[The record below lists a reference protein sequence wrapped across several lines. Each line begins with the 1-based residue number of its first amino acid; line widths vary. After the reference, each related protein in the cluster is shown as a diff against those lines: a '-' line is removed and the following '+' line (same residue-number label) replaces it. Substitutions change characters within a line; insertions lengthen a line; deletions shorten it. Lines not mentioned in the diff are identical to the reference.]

1 MTERRGRKKI
11 FKGGGGTYPGAGVG
25 GSAWAWAGEGVQL
38 VQKGRGRRGV
48 GRRGLAEAGPGPATL
63 GLPPAALSLL
73 LTFPVDK
80 GSFLGWSFL
89 LVPPTFMGLRKP
101 LTQDSGGG

>member
-1 MTERRGRKKI
+1 MTERPGRKKI
-11 FKGGGGTYPGAGVG
+11 FKGGRGTHPGAEVG
-25 GSAWAWAGEGVQL
+25 GSAWAWAGKGCSYSKRGGGGEGW
-38 VQKGRGRRGV
+38 GGE
-48 GRRGLAEAGPGPATL
+48 GLAEARPGPATL